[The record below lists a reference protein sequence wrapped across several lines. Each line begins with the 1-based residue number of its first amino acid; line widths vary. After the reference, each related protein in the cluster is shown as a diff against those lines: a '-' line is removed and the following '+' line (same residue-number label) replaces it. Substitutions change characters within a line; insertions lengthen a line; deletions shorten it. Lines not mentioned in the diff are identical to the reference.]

1 MSVIGRGPW
10 ARLFATAV
18 VPDES
23 STLAEEGRRL
33 AESVGDLTVEAG
45 RLTASVAGCEVTLA
59 AAPVPPRIWTA
70 IARSARTSPQLVA
83 AIEGRQQSVHLEHLM
98 TLDWER
104 PLVPRK
110 RDLVR
115 TCTCD
120 RPAPNQIGACEHIA
134 AVGYA
139 FAQEIDRDPSAL
151 LRWRGVDA
159 VEEEA
164 AEPAAVEPVAIP
176 ASAWE
181 GGPLPEPRPL
191 RPLPPGAVLKRL
203 GPSGLRV
210 GDRDLAEV
218 LKRAYASFA
227 SPPERK

>member
-1 MSVIGRGPW
+1 MIGRGPW

-33 AESVGDLTVEAG
+33 AKSVKDVVVEAG
-45 RLTASVAGCEVTLA
+45 CLTASIAGCDVTIS

-83 AIEGRQQSVHLEHLM
+83 AVEGRAQSVHLEHLM

-110 RDLVR
+110 RDLFR
-115 TCTCD
+115 TCSCD
-120 RPAPNQIGACEHIA
+120 RDGACEHIA

-139 FAQEIDRDPSAL
+139 FAEEIDRDPSAL

-164 AEPAAVEPVAIP
+164 AERTPEAPVAIP

-181 GGPLPEPRPL
+181 GGPLPQPRPR
-191 RPLPPGAVLKRL
+191 RPLPTGAVLKRL

-210 GDRDLAEV
+210 GDRDLADV
-218 LKRAYASFA
+218 LQRAYASFA
-227 SPPERK
+227 ASPRA

>member
-1 MSVIGRGPW
+1 MIGRGPW

-33 AESVGDLTVEAG
+33 AESVEDVVVEAG
-45 RLTASVAGCEVTLA
+45 RLTASIAGCEVTIS

-83 AIEGRQQSVHLEHLM
+83 AVEGRMQSVHLEHLM

-110 RDLVR
+110 RELVR

-120 RPAPNQIGACEHIA
+120 RDGACEHIA

-139 FAQEIDRDPSAL
+139 FAREIDRDPSAL

-164 AEPAAVEPVAIP
+164 VEPRPEAPAAIP
-176 ASAWE
+176 AGAWV
-181 GGPLPEPRPL
+181 GGPLPEPRPR
-191 RPLPPGAVLKRL
+191 RPLPTGAVLKRL
-203 GPSGLRV
+203 GPSGLKV

-218 LKRAYASFA
+218 LRRAYASFA
-227 SPPERK
+227 R